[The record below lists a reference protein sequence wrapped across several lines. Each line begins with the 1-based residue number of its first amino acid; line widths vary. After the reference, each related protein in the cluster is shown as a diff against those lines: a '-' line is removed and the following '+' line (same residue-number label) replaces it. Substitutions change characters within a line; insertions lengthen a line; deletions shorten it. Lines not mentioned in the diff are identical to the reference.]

1 LPAFVQILLGRSA
14 PDYWQF
20 FNAQLFQLGG
30 NLVGWIAA
38 DYLLLTNMAFWIEHH
53 VFGEHAKQ
61 DIMP

>member
-14 PDYWQF
+14 PDYWQS

-53 VFGEHAKQ
+53 VFDEHAKQ